1 MSSRTRRRAARL
13 VRHVATAAAVAAAA
27 LTLGV
32 ALAVAIVHVF
42 VLELLRVLARLIG
55 ATP

>member
-1 MSSRTRRRAARL
+1 MTARRRRAARI
-13 VRHVATAAAVAAAA
+13 VRRVAAAAAVAAAA

-32 ALAVAIVHVF
+32 ALSLVVVHVF
-42 VLELLRVLARLIG
+42 VLEPLRVLARLIG

>member
-1 MSSRTRRRAARL
+1 VTSRRRRRAARL
-13 VRHVATAAAVAAAA
+13 VRRVAAAAAVAAAA

-32 ALAVAIVHVF
+32 ALALVAVHVF
-42 VLELLRVLARLIG
+42 VLEPLRVLSHLIG

>member
-13 VRHVATAAAVAAAA
+13 VRRVAAAAAVAAAA

-32 ALAVAIVHVF
+32 ALAVAVVYVF
-42 VLELLRVLARLIG
+42 VLELLRVLAHLIG